1 MLTSYHALRTR
12 IDRFSASVRARYSDK
27 IVCSS
32 GCTDCCEAGL
42 TLVMIEAVVLGSA
55 LNIPEERIHLQAG
68 QPPFLK
74 EGRCSLLTPD
84 NLCSEYSARPLICR
98 THGLPLQY
106 PENPE
111 ISFCKLN
118 FLSEKP
124 HSSAVLDM
132 TNVETALF
140 AVNLDYCRRQ
150 GLNPMARVA
159 IDRLASLLPQKQ
171 AK

>member
-1 MLTSYHALRTR
+1 M
-12 IDRFSASVRARYSDK
+12 V
-27 IVCSS
+27 
-32 GCTDCCEAGL
+32 
-42 TLVMIEAVVLGSA
+42 EAVVLGLA
-55 LNIPEERIHLQAG
+55 LDIPEERTHLQAG
-68 QPPFLK
+68 QPPFS
-74 EGRCSLLTPD
+74 ENGRCPMVGPD
-84 NLCSEYSARPLICR
+84 NLCSVYAARPLICR

-106 PENPE
+106 PENKE

-118 FLSEKP
+118 FVSEKP

-140 AVNLDYCRRQ
+140 VENLDYCRRQ

-159 IDRLASLLPQKQ
+159 IDRLASLIPEKQ